1 MINIIYIYPNTDFIN
16 DEINICRII
25 DEKIKESLVVYGI
38 RNNKNLKIYITN
50 TMTGDNKLIKE
61 IDNLNEVKES
71 ILSNEI
77 KIKSLKDLVG
87 IEKYILNKIGQ

>member
-16 DEINICRII
+16 DEINIWRII

-61 IDNLNEVKES
+61 IDNLKEFKES
-71 ILSNEI
+71 ILSNEA
-77 KIKSLKDLVG
+77 KIKGLKDLVE
-87 IEKYILNKIGQ
+87 IEKYILNKIG

>member
-61 IDNLNEVKES
+61 INNLDEFKEN
-71 ILSNEI
+71 ILSNEA
-77 KIKSLKDLVG
+77 KIKGLKDLVE
-87 IEKYILNKIGQ
+87 IEKYILNKMG

>member
-61 IDNLNEVKES
+61 INNLNEFKEN
-71 ILSNEI
+71 ILSNEA
-77 KIKSLKDLVG
+77 KIKVLKDLVE
-87 IEKYILNKIGQ
+87 IEKYILNKIG

>member
-61 IDNLNEVKES
+61 IDNLNEFKEN
-71 ILSNEI
+71 ILSNEA
-77 KIKSLKDLVG
+77 KIKVLKDLVE
-87 IEKYILNKIGQ
+87 IEKYILNKIG

>member
-61 IDNLNEVKES
+61 IDNLNEFKEN
-71 ILSNEI
+71 ILSNEA
-77 KIKSLKDLVG
+77 KIKDLKDLVE
-87 IEKYILNKIGQ
+87 IEKYILNKIG

>member
-1 MINIIYIYPNTDFIN
+1 MINIIYIYPNIDFIN

-61 IDNLNEVKES
+61 INNLNEFKEN
-71 ILSNEI
+71 ILSNEA
-77 KIKSLKDLVG
+77 KIKALKDLVE
-87 IEKYILNKIGQ
+87 IEKYILNKIG

>member
-61 IDNLNEVKES
+61 INNLNEFKEN
-71 ILSNEI
+71 ILSNEA
-77 KIKSLKDLVG
+77 KIKDLKDLVE
-87 IEKYILNKIGQ
+87 IEKYILNKIG

>member
-50 TMTGDNKLIKE
+50 TMTGDNKLIKK
-61 IDNLNEVKES
+61 IDNLNEFKEN
-71 ILSNEI
+71 ILSNEA
-77 KIKSLKDLVG
+77 KIKDLKDLVE
-87 IEKYILNKIGQ
+87 IEKYILNKIG

>member
-61 IDNLNEVKES
+61 IDKLNEFKEN
-71 ILSNEI
+71 ILSNEA
-77 KIKSLKDLVG
+77 KIKGLKDLVE
-87 IEKYILNKIGQ
+87 IEKYILNKIG

>member
-16 DEINICRII
+16 DEINICRIV

-61 IDNLNEVKES
+61 INNLDEFKEN
-71 ILSNEI
+71 ILSNEV
-77 KIKSLKDLVG
+77 KIKALKDLVE
-87 IEKYILNKIGQ
+87 IEKYILNKMG

>member
-16 DEINICRII
+16 GEINICRII
-25 DEKIKESLVVYGI
+25 DEKIKETLVIYGI
-38 RNNKNLKIYITN
+38 KNNKNLKIYITN

>member
-50 TMTGDNKLIKE
+50 TMTGDYKLIKE
-61 IDNLNEVKES
+61 IDNLNEFKEN
-71 ILSNEI
+71 ILSNEA
-77 KIKSLKDLVG
+77 KIKGLKDLVE
-87 IEKYILNKIGQ
+87 IEKYILNKIG